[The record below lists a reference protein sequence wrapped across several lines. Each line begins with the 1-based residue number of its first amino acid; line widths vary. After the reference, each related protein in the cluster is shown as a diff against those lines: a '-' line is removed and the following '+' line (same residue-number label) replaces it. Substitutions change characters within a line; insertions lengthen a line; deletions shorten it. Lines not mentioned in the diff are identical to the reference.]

1 MLPRSLGLPVGHLSS
16 VAVPC
21 VIEVSI
27 NVLSKWYIE
36 FLSVLFNLPCLY
48 LQTPANQIQLSGW

>member
-1 MLPRSLGLPVGHLSS
+1 MLTRALGGPVGHLSS

-36 FLSVLFNLPCLY
+36 FLSVMFNSTCLY
-48 LQTPANQIQLSGW
+48 LQTPTNHVQLSGW